1 MVRSRVWKCGLLK
14 PRPHLRAISAED
26 LARELVKLLIRK
38 HKMGRRLKLL
48 RKLNGAVLTE
58 ADFNRLER
66 EASDDVAE
74 ALVLIKALKQEMQ
87 RRGIKL

>member
-1 MVRSRVWKCGLLK
+1 MVRSRVWKFGLLK
-14 PRPHLRAISAED
+14 PQPHLRAKSAED
-26 LARELVKLLIRK
+26 LACELVKLLIRK
-38 HKMGRRLKLL
+38 HKMGRRQKLL

>member
-1 MVRSRVWKCGLLK
+1 MVRSRVWKFGLLK
-14 PRPHLRAISAED
+14 PQPPHRAKSAED
-26 LARELVKLLIRK
+26 LTRELVKLLIRK
-38 HKMGRRLKLL
+38 HKMGRHQKLL
-48 RKLNGAVLTE
+48 RKLNGAVLAE
-58 ADFNRLER
+58 SDFNRLER

>member
-1 MVRSRVWKCGLLK
+1 
-14 PRPHLRAISAED
+14 
-26 LARELVKLLIRK
+26 
-38 HKMGRRLKLL
+38 MGRRQKLL

-58 ADFNRLER
+58 ADFNRLET

>member
-1 MVRSRVWKCGLLK
+1 MK
-14 PRPHLRAISAED
+14 PQPHLRAKSAED

-38 HKMGRRLKLL
+38 HKMGRRQKLL
-48 RKLNGAVLTE
+48 RKLNGAAVLTE

>member
-14 PRPHLRAISAED
+14 PQPHLRAKSAED
-26 LARELVKLLIRK
+26 ISRELVKLLIRK
-38 HKMGRRLKLL
+38 HKMGRRQKLL
-48 RKLNGAVLTE
+48 RKLSGAVLTE
-58 ADFNRLER
+58 SDFNRLER

>member
-1 MVRSRVWKCGLLK
+1 MVRSRVWKFGLLK
-14 PRPHLRAISAED
+14 PQPHRQAKSAED
-26 LARELVKLLIRK
+26 LARELVQLLIRK
-38 HKMGRRLKLL
+38 HKTGRRQQLL
-48 RKLNGAVLTE
+48 WKLNGDVLTE